1 MRLGGMN
8 LLTTIALLVLGLL
21 LTGPAQAGYNARLM
35 GRVLDKESGEPLVG
49 FSVYLDGTTLGSM
62 TDLDGYYVIK
72 KIPPGSYTM
81 IISGIGYN
89 QMKVEALAVTA
100 GDTRSLDFSL
110 EAETVQMDS
119 IVVKGRMLRN
129 TGATMLKHREKADFV
144 GDAISAEEISRS
156 GASDAASAMERVTGA
171 SVVGDKYIYIRG
183 LGDRYANTQLNGTP
197 LPSPDPDKQAVP
209 LDLIPSNLLDNIV
222 VQKTFTPDKPGNFS
236 GGSVNLTTKDLP
248 TKQSLV
254 FSNTAGYN
262 TNTTGN
268 EDYLFY
274 AGGSKDWAGYDDGT
288 RELPAAADTKT
299 PHYLRARRYLDSAIV
314 MNEMTDSFK
323 PEMVP
328 HRKAAPMDQSYALT
342 YGDQLSLFERPL
354 GMQASLTYSRKHNYY
369 EDGTVGKWHKA
380 GDASYLNN
388 QYLVSDSKGTENVL
402 WGGLLSL
409 SYHLH
414 TNHKLSFDYM
424 RNQNGESSARY
435 LSGSFSEQVQGVW
448 RSRVLQYTERHLSS
462 VQLKG
467 EHQVGLIVPVHAEWF
482 LSKSTAQQDDP
493 DLRFVSDHYRLT
505 GDTLNPD
512 TAYYMTAANYPLP
525 TRYFRTL
532 NEDNR
537 EGRFDLSVP
546 LSKTRRD
553 AGKVQFGIADLS
565 KDREFRER
573 EFRFVNSGGS
583 AFAYDGNLE
592 SLFSTDNLGVVESQ
606 SDLADS
612 TWVIG
617 NSYQDVSEPR
627 QNYDGSQDIFAWY
640 GMINFPLFDRLQV
653 ITGVRHES
661 TQMDVVQVD
670 LPTDSTRNGKL
681 IDKAEWLPALNL
693 RYGLGRNMNLRAAY
707 GKTLARPTLREMAP
721 FTSDEFV
728 GGYLFAGNPDLKYT
742 LIDNYDLR
750 WEWFPGPGEVFAVS
764 GFYKYMKDPIEIAIL
779 EFNGN
784 IQPQNVARGR
794 VYGAE
799 FEWRKNLGVLS
810 HSLRHFQM
818 GGNLTLVHSE
828 EDIPESEMVYF
839 RENNPNAKDT
849 RSLQGQSPYIVN
861 LELSYLLPEKGFV
874 TSIMFNRFGK
884 RFAINAQE
892 DTPDIFEQPRSDLN
906 FTLSKELFQA
916 VKLKFAAKNLLDSET
931 RLSHEY
937 NGQEY
942 IYQSYSTG
950 RTYTIGLTYNVF

>member
-1 MRLGGMN
+1 MRFGMMT
-8 LLTTIALLVLGLL
+8 LLTTVAILALTLL
-21 LTGPAQAGYNARLM
+21 AVPPVQAGDNARLM
-35 GRVLDKESGEPLVG
+35 GRVLDKASGDPLVG
-49 FSVYLDGTTLGSM
+49 FSVYLDGTTLGAM

-72 KIPPGSYTM
+72 KIPPGTYTM

-100 GDTRSLDFSL
+100 GETRSLDFSL

-209 LDLIPSNLLDNIV
+209 MDLIPSNLLDNIV

-248 TKQSLV
+248 TEQSLV

-268 EDYLFY
+268 ENYLFY

-288 RELPAAADTKT
+288 RELPAAADTRS
-299 PHYLRARRYLDSAIV
+299 PHYLRARRYLDSAV
-314 MNEMTDSFK
+314 VLNNMTDAFK

-328 HRKAAPMDQSYALT
+328 HRKAAPWDQSYALS
-342 YGDQLSLFERPL
+342 YGNQVSLFERPL
-354 GMQASLTYSRKHNYY
+354 GMQASLTYSRKYSYY
-369 EDGTVGKWHKA
+369 DDGTVGKWHKA
-380 GDASYLNN
+380 GDAEFLNN
-388 QYLVSDSKGTENVL
+388 QYLVSDSKGAENVL

-424 RNQNGESSARY
+424 RNQNGESSAR
-435 LSGSFSEQVQGVW
+435 LMSGSFGEQVQGTW
-448 RSRVLQYTERHLSS
+448 RTRTLQYTERHLSS

-467 EHQVGLIVPVHAEWF
+467 EHELGLIMPVHAEWF
-482 LSKSTAQQDDP
+482 LSRATSEQDEP

-505 GDTLNPD
+505 GDSLNPD

-532 NEDNR
+532 NENNR
-537 EGRFDLSVP
+537 EGRLDISVP

-553 AGKVQFGIADLS
+553 AGKIQFGMADLS

-592 SLFSTDNLGVVESQ
+592 SLFSTDNLGIAESQ

-612 TWVIG
+612 SWVIG
-617 NSYQDVSEPR
+617 NSYQDASEPG
-627 QNYDGSQDIFAWY
+627 QNYDGSQKIFAWY
-640 GMINFPLFDRLQV
+640 GMINIPLFSRLQV
-653 ITGVRHES
+653 ITGVRRES
-661 TQMDVVQVD
+661 TQMDVVQVS
-670 LPTDSTRNGKL
+670 LPADSSHSKL
-681 IDKAEWLPALNL
+681 IDKSEWLPALNL
-693 RYGLGRNMNLRAAY
+693 RYSLGHDMNLRAAY
-707 GKTLARPTLREMAP
+707 GKTLARPNLREMAP

-728 GGYLFAGNPDLKYT
+728 GGYQFTGNEHLDYT

-764 GFYKYMKDPIEIAIL
+764 GFYKYLKDPIEIAIL
-779 EFNGN
+779 EFNGA
-784 IQPQNVARGR
+784 IQPQNVPRARL
-794 VYGAE
+794 YGAE
-799 FEWRKNLGVLS
+799 FEWRKNLGVVS

-828 EDIPESEMVYF
+828 EDIPANEMVWF
-839 RENNPNAKDT
+839 DSTASDT

-861 LELSYLLPEKGFV
+861 LEVSYLLPEQGFV

-906 FTLSKELFQA
+906 FTLSKELYRA
-916 VKLKFAAKNLLDSET
+916 VTVKFAAKNLLNSKT
-931 RLSHEY
+931 RLTHEY

-942 IYQSYSTG
+942 IYQSSSTG
-950 RTYTIGLTYNVF
+950 RSYTIGLTYNVL